1 MRNFIVLPTVQ
12 LFAPNWICSP
22 QPAFFDVPRE
32 IYDEANSILYSMTIR
47 TLSLE
52 NGGLVDAGDVPE
64 NQGRQLWLK
73 LTCDNYQITRDGIP
87 LLKLKFYDQLA
98 FRQTKD
104 TSVEMWANQVRMAAA
119 TLTTNN
125 GNPIPEDEQTL
136 VFRKG
141 ILNTQLREHL
151 ILPSRTETFEQLV
164 VTAKSFTATN
174 KSSQKPSERV
184 LQATGKSDKVCAHC
198 LEVTGRSLP
207 HATKDCRQ
215 KIVDWGIHFA
225 GRAGLVPLS

>member
-1 MRNFIVLPTVQ
+1 MKMIFRDAELHRIADGSIVRPEPDPDPAV
-12 LFAPNWICSP
+12 P
-22 QPAFFDVPRE
+22 QPAFFDVQRE

-52 NGGLVDAGDVPE
+52 NGGLVDAGGVPE

-73 LTCDNYQITRDGIP
+73 LTCDNYKITRDGIP
-87 LLKLKFYDQLA
+87 FLKLKFYDQLA
-98 FRQTKD
+98 FRQSKD
-104 TSVEMWANQVRMAAA
+104 TSLEMWANQVRMAAA
-119 TLTTNN
+119 TLTTN

-164 VTAKSFTATN
+164 FV
-174 KSSQKPSERV
+174 EY
-184 LQATGKSDKVCAHC
+184 
-198 LEVTGRSLP
+198 
-207 HATKDCRQ
+207 
-215 KIVDWGIHFA
+215 
-225 GRAGLVPLS
+225 LSY